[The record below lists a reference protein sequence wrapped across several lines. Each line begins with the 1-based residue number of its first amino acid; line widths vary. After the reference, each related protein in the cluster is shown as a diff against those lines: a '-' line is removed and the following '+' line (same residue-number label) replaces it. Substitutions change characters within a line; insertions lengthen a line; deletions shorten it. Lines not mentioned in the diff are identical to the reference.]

1 MSQLITVANSL
12 LKFSILVSPQLDLPE
27 WFSISNCKI
36 TAITCLLSYK
46 EAYIGAIEIAIFKK
60 KIERKRALYTFLI
73 LFVLM
78 LF

>member
-1 MSQLITVANSL
+1 M
-12 LKFSILVSPQLDLPE
+12 
-27 WFSISNCKI
+27 
-36 TAITCLLSYK
+36 LSYK